1 MVPFPPLPALTKF
14 LTLVFTNTWRLRCV
28 RNDTLLNRFRITPD
42 EERRMSTIISATE
55 KYRRLCAKRAPGI
68 AARREAKAELH
79 NQIRVA
85 VRSGALSQAEAARTF
100 GLTPG
105 RVSQILSNV

>member
-1 MVPFPPLPALTKF
+1 MFPILRSSDASPTRPLCA
-14 LTLVFTNTWRLRCV
+14 V
-28 RNDTLLNRFRITPD
+28 
-42 EERRMSTIISATE
+42 
-55 KYRRLCAKRAPGI
+55 AKRAPGI

-100 GLTPG
+100 GLSRMHVYRIL
-105 RVSQILSNV
+105 RV